1 MTPYCMVLLLVLS
14 FPMIKILVFCALS
27 YLQNSYAPFNMP
39 RTVWFSIFIAGSC
52 TITKGQEGYFCS
64 TKRFLSVIAWSSNIC
79 IPGKVSKV
87 AMHIQEL

>member
-1 MTPYCMVLLLVLS
+1 MTPYHMVLLLVLS

-27 YLQNSYAPFNMP
+27 YLQHSYLPFNMLE
-39 RTVWFSIFIAGSC
+39 TVWVSIFISGFC
-52 TITKGQEGYFCS
+52 TITKGQEGSFCS
-64 TKRFLSVIAWSSNIC
+64 SKKFLSSIAWSSHIC